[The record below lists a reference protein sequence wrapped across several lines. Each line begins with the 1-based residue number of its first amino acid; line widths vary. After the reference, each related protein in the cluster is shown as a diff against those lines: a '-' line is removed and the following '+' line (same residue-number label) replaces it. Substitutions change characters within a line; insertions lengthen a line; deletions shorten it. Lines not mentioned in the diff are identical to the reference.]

1 MTKAADLSA
10 LGSNVTT
17 SGNLSSAST
26 LSLQTNSTTAVTINS
41 SQNVGIGTTTPSA
54 LLNISGSSATSVLSA
69 FTIVNTESGAGVSIT
84 GTGTTFSNA
93 GWITVTDAAYIRSAG
108 ASSNGMILH
117 TPTGPLMFATGSAE
131 AMRID
136 SSGNVGINKNNPS
149 FKLDLYGGAM
159 RIDNGSSAGTVYF
172 VDTNAYINYSSS
184 TMQFAVN
191 GAERMRINS
200 VGSRLYANFSD
211 NAINT
216 GEATIT
222 WGNVSSTTFD
232 ISTLFSGVGGLS
244 SGVSINIQVQTW
256 TGASNTGTSV
266 IGNGARAN
274 SSWAW
279 TTINNTNTGGGPTV
293 TFSAS
298 GNIVTISFSF
308 GGQYGKAK
316 ISLIATS

>member
-41 SQNVGIGTTTPSA
+41 SQNVGIGTASPNNKLQVLKSQIADTAIVVSNTGTANAATTMSFVLAESTTPQGW
-54 LLNISGSSATSVLSA
+54 LRRYRDGTGH
-69 FTIVNTESGAGVSIT
+69 TEIGFSDNLIFAGNVT
-84 GTGTTFSNA
+84 GTK
-93 GWITVTDAAYIRSAG
+93 
-108 ASSNGMILH
+108 
-117 TPTGPLMFATGSAE
+117 AE
-131 AMRID
+131 RMRID
-136 SSGNVGINKNNPS
+136 SSGNVGIGRNNPS

-216 GEATIT
+216 GEATIS

-256 TGASNTGTSV
+256 NGASNTGTSV
-266 IGNGARAN
+266 IGNGARGN

-308 GGQYGKAK
+308 GSQYGKAK